1 MHLLKIVF
9 GLVLML
15 SLVLPLSTCTG
26 VVEEGS
32 EKQAE
37 RTERYILSEDGS
49 VSEWLWAFIFAIP
62 FGVAVAIRK
71 SKPSIKSEVICLL
84 SVAPASFV
92 LWGHGVTGKL
102 ASGGIVAL
110 LSIIG
115 FIVVTVICLTKI
127 STGKNKAPAAPP
139 L

>member
-1 MHLLKIVF
+1 M
-9 GLVLML
+9 
-15 SLVLPLSTCTG
+15 
-26 VVEEGS
+26 
-32 EKQAE
+32 
-37 RTERYILSEDGS
+37 
-49 VSEWLWAFIFAIP
+49 FAIP

-71 SKPSIKSEVICLL
+71 SKASLKSEVTCLL
-84 SVAPASFV
+84 SVAPASYV
-92 LWGHGVTGKL
+92 LWGHGVTGQL

-115 FIVVTVICLTKI
+115 FIVITAICLTKV